1 MTSESRERFAEV
13 VRSGEVDVALACL
26 LIGCEVEP
34 DLDLVAPLTCLD
46 ALAET
51 ARPLLGRGPAEALR
65 VTLGDH
71 AGFGGTAAD
80 FTDLRASLLHQVLR
94 RRRGLPILLS
104 VVWVEVAKRL
114 DLPAVCLGLPG
125 RVLADVGLGDVV
137 DPFEG
142 GRSVP
147 GAPYEPVLD
156 PVSLLTRVLTNIR
169 VLAANQGPSLEASRT
184 QLWATELSLLLPRH
198 PLALRRERG
207 ELLVRLG
214 DHLGGAAQLE
224 HYAELVEEIDADG
237 CAAALLGARLARAR
251 LN

>member
-1 MTSESRERFAEV
+1 MSNSSRERFAAV
-13 VRSGEVDVALACL
+13 VRSDRVDVALACL

-34 DLDLVAPLTCLD
+34 DLDLARPLAHLD
-46 ALAET
+46 ALAEEV
-51 ARPLLGRGPAEALR
+51 RPLLDRGAAQALR
-65 VTLGDH
+65 TVLGDH

-80 FTDLRASLLHQVLR
+80 FGDVRSSLLHEVLR

-104 VVWVEVAKRL
+104 VVWVEVAQRL

-137 DPFEG
+137 DPFDG
-142 GRSVP
+142 GRRVP
-147 GAPYEPVLD
+147 EAPFEPVLD
-156 PVSLLTRVLTNIR
+156 AVSLLSRVLTNIR
-169 VLAANQGPSLEASRT
+169 VLTSGQGRSMEATRA

-224 HYAELVEEIDADG
+224 HYAELVEDVDAG
-237 CAAALLGARLARAR
+237 GSAAALRGARQARAR

>member
-1 MTSESRERFAEV
+1 MSNSSRERFAAV
-13 VRSGEVDVALACL
+13 VRSDRVDVALACL

-34 DLDLVAPLTCLD
+34 DLDLARPLAHLD
-46 ALAET
+46 ALAEEV
-51 ARPLLGRGPAEALR
+51 RPLLDRGAAQALR
-65 VTLGDH
+65 TVLGDH

-80 FTDLRASLLHQVLR
+80 FGDVRSSLLHEVLR

-104 VVWVEVAKRL
+104 VVWVEVAQRL
-114 DLPAVCLGLPG
+114 DLPAVCLALPG
-125 RVLADVGLGDVV
+125 RVLADVGLGEVV
-137 DPFEG
+137 DPFDG
-142 GRSVP
+142 GRPVP
-147 GAPYEPVLD
+147 GAPFEPVLD
-156 PVSLLTRVLTNIR
+156 AVGLLTRVLTNLR
-169 VLAANQGPSLEASRT
+169 VLSAGQGRSLEATRT

-224 HYAELVEEIDADG
+224 HYAELVEDVDPDG
-237 CAAALLGARLARAR
+237 SQSALRGARQARAR